1 MWHGGHHAIR
11 VRHSSRGVNT
21 VWSLRSPVV
30 QDAEFNDPRLVAVYD
45 AECPWGVDDDFF
57 LSVVGR
63 TPGARVLDLGCG
75 TGRLALALAAAG
87 HEVTGV
93 DPAPA
98 SLASAAAKA
107 VAMRTAAAKAAV
119 VGAGVAEVRWVLG
132 TSSVVASQSFDVA
145 VLTSHVAQFVVD
157 EGEWRKTLGDLHR
170 ALVPGGR
177 LVFDSRD
184 PEDREWERWNPVD
197 SEVTVELPDGR
208 RVRVWTDA
216 TAAPG
221 GIVTFTRHY
230 VFPGGEV
237 VQSTSTLRFR
247 SQDET
252 RSSLTAAGFTVDAVL
267 GGWAGQP
274 VGAGDGELLVLASR

>member
-1 MWHGGHHAIR
+1 
-11 VRHSSRGVNT
+11 
-21 VWSLRSPVV
+21 V

-63 TPGARVLDLGCG
+63 TPRARVLDLGCG

-98 SLASAAAKA
+98 SLASAMAKA
-107 VAMRTAAAKAAV
+107 VAMRTAAAKQ
-119 VGAGVAEVRWVLG
+119 GAPEVRWVLG
-132 TSSVVASQSFDVA
+132 MSSVVASQSFDVA

-157 EGEWRKTLGDLHR
+157 DGEWGQTLGDLHR

-184 PEDREWERWNPVD
+184 PDDREWERWNPVD
-197 SEVTVELPDGR
+197 SGVTVELPDGR
-208 RVRVWTDA
+208 MVRVWTDA

-221 GIVTFTRHY
+221 GVVTFTRHY

-237 VQSTSTLRFR
+237 PQSTSTLRFR
-247 SQDET
+247 SQDEI
-252 RSSLTAAGFTVDAVL
+252 RSSLAVAGFTVDAVL

-274 VGAGDGELLVLASR
+274 VGAGDGELLVLSSR

>member
-1 MWHGGHHAIR
+1 M
-11 VRHSSRGVNT
+11 
-21 VWSLRSPVV
+21 

-45 AECPWGVDDDFF
+45 AECPWGADDDFF
-57 LSVVGR
+57 VSVVGR

-98 SLASAAAKA
+98 SLASA
-107 VAMRTAAAKAAV
+107 MAKAAAV
-119 VGAGVAEVRWVLG
+119 KTGAAQVRWVLG
-132 TSSVVASQSFDVA
+132 TSSVVPSQSFDIA
-145 VLTSHVAQFVVD
+145 VLTSHVAQFLVD
-157 EGEWRKTLGDLHR
+157 DGAWRQTLGDLHR

-184 PEDREWERWNPVD
+184 PDDRAWERWDPVA

-221 GIVTFTRHY
+221 GVVTFTRHY
-230 VFPGGEV
+230 VFPHGEV
-237 VQSTSTLRFR
+237 LRSTSTLRFR
-247 SQDET
+247 SQDAI